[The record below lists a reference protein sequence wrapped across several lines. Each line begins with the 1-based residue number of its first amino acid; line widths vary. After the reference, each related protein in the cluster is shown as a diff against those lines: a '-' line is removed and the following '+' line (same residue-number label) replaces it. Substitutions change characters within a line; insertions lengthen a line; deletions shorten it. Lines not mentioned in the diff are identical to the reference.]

1 VFRVMRMKSVTSH
14 HQDQP
19 GKLDGLYEGLEA
31 LEELAARFAAGEF
44 DDLRSQR
51 MDALL
56 DNLPPGYSFDEEG
69 GLITPKSRIGPV

>member
-1 VFRVMRMKSVTSH
+1 MLKI
-14 HQDQP
+14 
-19 GKLDGLYEGLEA
+19 
-31 LEELAARFAAGEF
+31 

-69 GLITPKSRIGPV
+69 GVVTPKSHIRPA

>member
-1 VFRVMRMKSVTSH
+1 MRMKSVTSH

-19 GKLDGLYEGLEA
+19 GELDGIYEGLEA
-31 LEELAARFAAGEF
+31 LEELAARFAVGEF

-56 DNLPPGYSFDEEG
+56 DNLPPGYGFDEEG
-69 GLITPKSRIGPV
+69 GLITPNSRIRPA

>member
-1 VFRVMRMKSVTSH
+1 MKRMKSVTSH
-14 HQDQP
+14 HHPDQS
-19 GKLDGLYEGLEA
+19 GELDSIYEGLDE

-69 GLITPKSRIGPV
+69 GLITPNSRIHPA